1 MTSLIENIDINLSF
15 NDTNV
20 RVIGSYDKPLFVV
33 KDICKILGL
42 SNTTEVLK
50 NIPDKWIYSEKLN
63 TLNRGIQDTN
73 LVSEAG
79 LYKIIMRSNKE
90 IAQSFQEWVCGEVLP
105 SIRKKGEYRM
115 NEEYQLK
122 LKQLEEDKLKIEG
135 DKMKVEEEKAKLEE
149 ENKKLTKK
157 YVKPPKEVYDG
168 KNVVYLMTTEDG
180 EKSREY
186 VVGKAQDL
194 ANRKEDYNHN
204 KIHNFKVIYYI
215 SCKSSRIMDI
225 LESVV
230 LSKMGKYRNKAGR
243 DVFELPK
250 ENDIDLFTNLFDD
263 VLKFFGDVEDQHIVF
278 AKKTQVVDK
287 EKLAEYR
294 KEYYEEHKEE
304 ILEQRKEYYEEN
316 KEKIEEYRKEY
327 VVEKADFIAEQAKK
341 KYERNREE
349 YCKNAM
355 EYYEDRKEDIL
366 EQRKEFYVDNKE
378 QILKERADYYKENYE
393 TKIKVQRQKK
403 ESCECGMIVSHY
415 CMKKH
420 KQSARHI
427 ARMENVSS

>member
-1 MTSLIENIDINLSF
+1 MTELIQSFDFNTKDIRIIKKDNIHWFIA
-15 NDTNV
+15 
-20 RVIGSYDKPLFVV
+20 
-33 KDICKILGL
+33 KDICNLLKL
-42 SNTTEVLK
+42 SNVSQAVSKL
-50 NIPDKWIYSEKLN
+50 PDKWKGIKQN
-63 TLNRGIQDTN
+63 DTLGGKQNMITI
-73 LVSEAG
+73 SEAG
-79 LYKIIMRSNKE
+79 VYRLIMRSDK
-90 IAQSFQEWVCGEVLP
+90 IQSQRFQEWVCENLLP
-105 SIRKKGEYRM
+105 TLRQKGEYRM
-115 NEEYQLK
+115 NEEYQNK
-122 LKQLEEDKLKIEG
+122 LKQLEEDKT
-135 DKMKVEEEKAKLEE
+135 KVEEEKAKLEE

-157 YVKPPKEVYDG
+157 YIKPPKEVYDG
-168 KNVVYLMTTEDG
+168 KNVVYLMTSEDG

-204 KIHNFKVIYYI
+204 KIHNFKVMYYI

-250 ENDIDLFTNLFDD
+250 ENDINLFTSLFDD

-278 AKKTQVVDK
+278 AKKTPVVDK
-287 EKLAEYR
+287 EKEKEYR

-304 ILEQRKEYYEEN
+304 VLERQKEYYEEN
-316 KEKIEEYRKEY
+316 KEKIEVYKKDYAEKNSVKIAEKRKEY
-327 VVEKADFIAEQAKK
+327 
-341 KYERNREE
+341 YEENKEHLKSE
-349 YCKNAM
+349 ANG
-355 EYYEDRKEDIL
+355 YYEDRKEDIL

-403 ESCECGMIVSHY
+403 ETCECGMIVSHY

-427 ARMENVSS
+427 ERMKSVSS